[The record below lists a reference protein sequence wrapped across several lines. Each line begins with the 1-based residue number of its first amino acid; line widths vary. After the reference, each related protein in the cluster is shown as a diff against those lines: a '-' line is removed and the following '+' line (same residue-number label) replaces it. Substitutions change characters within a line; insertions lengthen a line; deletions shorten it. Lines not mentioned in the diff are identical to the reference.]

1 MEDDIFVLDNFKR
14 MNKKIMLLGI
24 VGAVC
29 VCYLTRKINKQ
40 SEEIKKLNEA
50 LNNQKGD

>member
-1 MEDDIFVLDNFKR
+1 MKDDIFVLDNFKR
-14 MNKKIMLLGI
+14 INKKVILLGI

-29 VCYLTRKINKQ
+29 MCYLTRKINKQ
-40 SEEIKKLNEA
+40 SEETKKLSEA

>member
-1 MEDDIFVLDNFKR
+1 MKDDIFVLENFKR
-14 MNKKIMLLGI
+14 MNKKILLLGI

-29 VCYLTRKINKQ
+29 MCYLTRNINKQ
-40 SEEIKKLNEA
+40 SEEIKKLSEA

>member
-1 MEDDIFVLDNFKR
+1 MKDDIFVLDHFKR

-24 VGAVC
+24 IGVTY
-29 VCYLTRKINKQ
+29 VCYITRKINQQ
-40 SEEIKKLNEA
+40 SEEIKKLSEA